1 MFQKITIVRSLV
13 VQKIFPK
20 FPRVTSL
27 ELRKNIKY
35 HMDYKIKS
43 NKCFA
48 FKYVCYEIVAKDD
61 TLNKA
66 EDDPK
71 NSRE

>member
-1 MFQKITIVRSLV
+1 
-13 VQKIFPK
+13 
-20 FPRVTSL
+20 
-27 ELRKNIKY
+27 
-35 HMDYKIKS
+35 MDYKIKS

-48 FKYVCYEIVAKDD
+48 FKYVCYEIVAKEKTRFRLQKQEHHD

-71 NSRE
+71 NSREGRH